1 MSDHVCMTRDSAP
14 DRVEHRTVRADG
26 GVVLQATRTTEHG
39 ETVRCWTCGEL
50 VEDTSHPD
58 RADGTPDFCSLNCL
72 ETWMPPRDAWPD
84 GETGNPGKCLGC
96 GETFDG
102 FSEGIVH
109 AKECDDAEVFSNE

>member
-50 VEDTSHPD
+50 GEDTSHPD

-84 GETGNPGKCLGC
+84 GETGHPGKCLGG